1 MHYTLPHALH
11 GVMRAY
17 FRDYNGYETPMNLN
31 TLFNPQSIA
40 IVGATQDTR
49 RAGGQPLH
57 SLTHLGYAGEVYAVN
72 PRYTEIEGRPCYASV
87 DALPGRCDLAVIAV
101 PATEVPNTI
110 EACGRKGIGYAVILS
125 AGFREIGERGA
136 ALEARLQAA
145 LKNSGVRAVGPNCI
159 GLMNLRSRV
168 LAGFGAAF
176 RKNDWR
182 GGPVAMISQ
191 SGGFAYSIMTFC
203 DEAGIGFDHMVST
216 GNESSLNTLDFIEY
230 FLDDEQTHL
239 IAVYMEGI
247 NNGRR
252 LRALGRRALEIGKP
266 IAVWKVG
273 NTRAGSRAAVSHTAN
288 LTEDYD
294 YYRDAFREG
303 GFIEIREIY
312 DLIDAARVF
321 RARKRP
327 RGNRVAIV
335 TTSGGAGVLITDAC
349 EHANLTLPEMTAPTL
364 AALKPVLPDFAS
376 TANPIDVTAAIAQ
389 KEPEFSAATQA
400 VLDDPNVDMLFLRSY
415 PGRDAPVWAQNFAA
429 VATAS
434 AKPILISLTGTVRES
449 SAWLPTLDAAGVPWF
464 EAPSRL
470 VYAASVLNEFTRKC
484 ERTGVRSR
492 ETRVVAKQSLP
503 LNAAEGLDELQG
515 KACLEAYGIAT
526 PKRLFIDAGE
536 EGALESCELK
546 FPVVLKVVS
555 PDLPHKT
562 EAGGVRI
569 SIANIIVL
577 KQEVTTMQKR
587 VKAYKPDVRIRGWL
601 IEEMAQGVEL
611 IVGALNNPSFGPL
624 VMVGMG
630 GVYAELF
637 KDVARRYAPFDVDA
651 ARELV
656 LSLKAARILQ
666 GYRGKPACDIKALAE
681 VVSRVSWLIADHAD
695 QLAEVEIN
703 PLIVGK
709 GGAGAVAV
717 DAVIR
722 LV

>member
-1 MHYTLPHALH
+1 MS
-11 GVMRAY
+11 
-17 FRDYNGYETPMNLN
+17 LN
-31 TLFNPQSIA
+31 ALFNPRSIA
-40 IVGATQDTR
+40 IIGATQDTR
-49 RAGGQPLH
+49 RAGGQPLY

-72 PRYTEIEGRPCYASV
+72 PRYTEIEGRACYASV
-87 DALPGRCDLAVIAV
+87 DALPARCDLAVIAV
-101 PATEVPNTI
+101 PASDVPNTI
-110 EACGRKGIGYAVILS
+110 EACGRKGIPYAVILS

-145 LKNSGVRAVGPNCI
+145 LKTSGVRAVGPNCV
-159 GLMNLRSRV
+159 GLMNLRNRV
-168 LAGFGAAF
+168 FAGFGAAF
-176 RKNDWR
+176 RKHDWG

-216 GNESSLNTLDFIEY
+216 GNESSLTTLDFIAH
-230 FLDDEQTHL
+230 FLEDAQTRM

-247 NNGRR
+247 HDGRR
-252 LRALGRRALEIGKP
+252 LRALGRRALDIGKP

-303 GFIEIREIY
+303 GFVEIREIV

-335 TTSGGAGVLITDAC
+335 TASGGAGVLLADAC
-349 EHANLTLPEMTAPTL
+349 EHANLLLPALTAPTL
-364 AALKPVLPDFAS
+364 AALKPLLPDFAS

-389 KEPEFSAATQA
+389 KEMEFSAATQA

-415 PGRDAPVWAQNFAA
+415 PGRDAPLWAQHFAA
-429 VATAS
+429 AASAS
-434 AKPILISLTGTVRES
+434 AKPSLISLSGTAREAA
-449 SAWLPTLDAAGVPWF
+449 AWLPALEDAGVPCF
-464 EAPSRL
+464 EAPGRL
-470 VYAASVLNEFTRKC
+470 VFAASALHEFTRKC
-484 ERTGVRSR
+484 ER
-492 ETRVVAKQSLP
+492 ADAP
-503 LNAAEGLDELQG
+503 AAERSVARQALPRATADGPDELHG

-526 PKRLFIDAGE
+526 PKRLFIAAGE
-536 EGALESCELK
+536 ESAMSALDTLGACDLT

-562 EAGGVRI
+562 EAGGVHVGI
-569 SIANIIVL
+569 SNIIEL
-577 KQEVTTMQKR
+577 KKILTDMRRSVI
-587 VKAYKPDVRIRGWL
+587 AYKPDARLRGWL
-601 IEEMAQGVEL
+601 IEEMVEGVEL

-637 KDVARRYAPFDVDA
+637 NDVVRRYAPFGVDA

-656 LSLKAARILQ
+656 LRLKGARVLQ
-666 GYRGKPACDIKALAE
+666 GYRGQPACDINALAQA
-681 VVSRVSWLIADHAD
+681 VSRVSWLIADHAD
-695 QLAEVEIN
+695 VLREVEIN
-703 PLIVGK
+703 PLLAGK
-709 GGAGAVAV
+709 HGAWAV
-717 DAVIR
+717 DAVVR
-722 LV
+722 